1 MDLRRKSK
9 RSKNSYSSATKKKKT
24 NQRLCKEKK
33 RINDSKMPAFQSLN
47 SECMMEVDEA
57 PSLSNC
63 EEVKKKANNVYEK
76 LTTGVHSANDSA
88 AKFDGLMNSCKT
100 LVLFE
105 AKNHSNISK
114 LSDITKKA
122 EELLKENQRFCKR
135 YRYFLETKSFLFT
148 TPLNTI
154 KTHPEFHKIS
164 ISLNAAA
171 TDWSVSPIQEVL
183 NNDGLEV
190 LTVLPPTKSKLPPA
204 GVVKRKELLPG
215 TEVWVMKSNLLDVFV
230 QGTILSSC
238 EADNKK
244 WYKVRFD
251 ETKTI
256 ANKLYTAKQLAY
268 RTNPD
273 VILPVGT
280 RIAARYSDGEEAR
293 IYAGIVAEPP
303 KVTNQ
308 ERYLIFF
315 DDGYAQYIDNKDI
328 YVVCYQ
334 SIDVADDVHENISEF
349 IRTYLQKYPERP
361 MVKLQKNEIT
371 KTEFDR
377 KWWDTKVV
385 DVDASMVK
393 MLFIATNRTEW
404 IYRGS
409 TRLKLLYNEL
419 ANAEANRVAG
429 KHRRHNVILRK
440 PHQPYV
446 EYTRERDTK
455 ASENHDIETIELDSE
470 SDTEEGKVKVS
481 QHPRRKTG
489 GSQFLTNGEKPRNTA
504 RKSTSLKPRESES
517 TNVDKD
523 NTPDIQSHLGYKDLH
538 NLVSF
543 VRVDYKTHVCSKACA
558 EKASPAEFK
567 GRNPLLIPIYVGWER
582 QIWRYSGDSFSKIRL
597 MYRAP
602 CGRHLRNLGEILK
615 FLILTES
622 KLTIDYFTLN
632 PFLVV
637 FRTFRPKEIKY
648 EHPDVTQ
655 GKENVPVR
663 CVNSWENVAPP
674 YVEYSPKR
682 YPGKGVYLNE
692 DKEFLVGCDC
702 TDNCQT
708 PELCECQ
715 RITSYAYSGHYNADV
730 GYKFRR
736 LKEPVVTGIFECNS
750 KCKCGP
756 HCGNRVVQNGMKVRL
771 QMFKTKRKGWGIRC
785 LDDIEAGAF
794 ICIYAGQLLTEQGAD
809 EDGNLFGDEYL
820 AELDHIE
827 VAEKLKEG
835 YESGVSDIEDMEVD
849 ELKSDDEDYK
859 MRDEEQSSSSSD
871 SDVNVCDTDSE
882 YETSLRSTAI
892 NSYST
897 RSRRKSLKLSD
908 YSSLSSKNSQS
919 NNKNSKKKNNKKKE
933 LPDLTASQDS
943 SKAIAKKGS
952 STKHSGSA
960 PPAIPSFKQKG
971 HKSVRSYYGE
981 DSLYIMDA
989 KSKGNIGRYLN
1000 HSCAPNVFVQNVFVT
1015 SHDLR
1020 FPEVA
1025 FFAQNYILAG
1035 TELTWDY
1042 NYEVG
1047 SVEGKVMYC
1056 YCDARNCRG
1065 RLL

>member
-1 MDLRRKSK
+1 
-9 RSKNSYSSATKKKKT
+9 
-24 NQRLCKEKK
+24 
-33 RINDSKMPAFQSLN
+33 MPAFQSLN

-371 KTEFDR
+371 KTEFD
-377 KWWDTKVV
+377 
-385 DVDASMVK
+385 
-393 MLFIATNRTEW
+393 
-404 IYRGS
+404 
-409 TRLKLLYNEL
+409 
-419 ANAEANRVAG
+419 
-429 KHRRHNVILRK
+429 
-440 PHQPYV
+440 Q
-446 EYTRERDTK
+446 
-455 ASENHDIETIELDSE
+455 

-933 LPDLTASQDS
+933 LPDLTASQDTFKLTPRPLSPASEEFLEKTELKRVPKVSEDDS

>member
-371 KTEFDR
+371 KTEFD
-377 KWWDTKVV
+377 
-385 DVDASMVK
+385 
-393 MLFIATNRTEW
+393 
-404 IYRGS
+404 
-409 TRLKLLYNEL
+409 
-419 ANAEANRVAG
+419 
-429 KHRRHNVILRK
+429 
-440 PHQPYV
+440 Q
-446 EYTRERDTK
+446 
-455 ASENHDIETIELDSE
+455 

>member
-371 KTEFDR
+371 KTEFD
-377 KWWDTKVV
+377 
-385 DVDASMVK
+385 
-393 MLFIATNRTEW
+393 
-404 IYRGS
+404 
-409 TRLKLLYNEL
+409 
-419 ANAEANRVAG
+419 
-429 KHRRHNVILRK
+429 
-440 PHQPYV
+440 Q
-446 EYTRERDTK
+446 
-455 ASENHDIETIELDSE
+455 

-933 LPDLTASQDS
+933 LPDLTASQDTFKLTPRPLSPASEEFLEKTELKRVPKVSEDDS